1 MNLRM
6 KGNSLFA
13 LAVSF
18 MLVVMILVGTAIPVS
33 AAEGEGTA
41 NNQQQIEDIGGSN
54 PTNGGYNADGIRISK
69 TITPSED
76 ENYFDITLN
85 LNTRERVD
93 KIIKSQDMAVVVVL
107 DVSWSMVD
115 NGNITGNKNLSAELK
130 SKYKSQYAM
139 AKEAADDFIHQYC
152 EAAKTN
158 NESSRSLAFVNFN
171 TNAKTVQPW
180 IDCKNEGAESTIKN
194 NYHNS
199 AKTVFGTDKNGIND
213 PVNGTYNTS
222 GEGTKCSYYY
232 ENQGGLYTNIEGGLK
247 LAQNL
252 LAQRTE
258 KHKYII
264 LLTDGFP
271 TTYSKN
277 PDNTSINSIEG
288 WNPRMDASEFTSE
301 EKNKPEANK
310 EKDGFFYDDFSKK
323 LCLYGTS
330 YSDKAAKKARRIA
343 EKIKGSTTAQIQSIG
358 INVGG
363 QQISNYEPEKKDSFS
378 VIQWYGEIKDG
389 KPVYEINSEG
399 EEKTEGL
406 TAYKT
411 WLKKAIGSNI
421 YYDGDNPA
429 SLKAAFSSILTSMS
443 SAMEEQVSGTWLVS
457 DPMNSTN
464 WKNID
469 FKYFYNKSG
478 KGQFKSLSGT
488 SAKDGENTASFD
500 SSDGKINWDIKK
512 SGYKVITEGKDTVYQ
527 YSLKYRIRLK
537 NERDQFAFNT
547 AIKTNGKTT
556 LTYIV
561 RDGVNLS
568 GNKTLDFP
576 IPEVEGY
583 KGALSFTKVDDVG
596 YCLSGVE
603 FTLTHKGKDC
613 AVCHGDANI
622 SEVKV
627 SSDGKGK
634 VAFENIPSGHE
645 YQLKETKTLDGYI
658 PLETIFDVK
667 VAYGK
672 VITDLPQD
680 GKVVNEKKYV
690 LPETGGMGTTG
701 MCIAG
706 LVLVAGAAFALARKY
721 HKSC

>member
-13 LAVSF
+13 LAVSV

-54 PTNGGYNADGIRISK
+54 PTNGGYNADGIKISK

-115 NGNITGNKNLSAELK
+115 KENLPSG
-130 SKYKSQYAM
+130 SKYKTQYAM
-139 AKEAADDFIHQYC
+139 AKEAADSFIDKYC
-152 EAAKTN
+152 TAAREN
-158 NESSRSLAFVNFN
+158 SSASRSMAFVNFN
-171 TNAKTVQPW
+171 TNAVTVQDW
-180 IDCKNEGAESTIKN
+180 IECKTSGAASTIKN
-194 NYHNS
+194 HYHSNAAS
-199 AKTVFGTDKNGIND
+199 IFGNDQTGKND
-213 PVNGTYNTS
+213 PVNGTYDSKNNNCNYYNQKTS
-222 GEGTKCSYYY
+222 
-232 ENQGGLYTNIEGGLK
+232 QIYTNIEGGLK

-252 LAQRTE
+252 MSKRSE
-258 KHKYII
+258 KYKYII

-271 TTYSKN
+271 TTYSVN
-277 PDNTSINSIEG
+277 QYNASSSSIEG
-288 WNPRMDASEFTSE
+288 WNPRMADRGYSKDTVK
-301 EKNKPEANK
+301 KNRAN
-310 EKDGFFYDDFSKK
+310 DGYFYDILHDRA
-323 LCLYGTS
+323 CMYGTS
-330 YSDKAAKKARRIA
+330 YSEKAAQRASKVASN
-343 EKIKGSTTAQIQSIG
+343 IKSGGNPINVQTIG

-363 QQISNYEPEKKDSFS
+363 QKLEEFQRKGDGFS
-378 VIQWYGEIKDG
+378 VVQWNGEN
-389 KPVYEINSEG
+389 PLEINRLG
-399 EEKTEGL
+399 TEGNL
-406 TAYKT
+406 TSYQT
-411 WLKKAIGSNI
+411 WLKKAIGSNS
-421 YYDGDNPA
+421 YYNGDN
-429 SLKAAFSSILTSMS
+429 STELNNAFKDIL
-443 SAMEEQVSGTWLVS
+443 AKIDDAIEEQVSGTWLVS

-464 WKNID
+464 QKNID

-672 VITDLPQD
+672 VITNLPQD

-701 MCIAG
+701 MCLAG